1 MWLVRK
7 ATFVMSN
14 IPGPKTRLI
23 FNGKKSE
30 SFGALIPGLGDL
42 AFGISA
48 ISHVDHICTGCN
60 QI

>member
-1 MWLVRK
+1 M
-7 ATFVMSN
+7 MSN

-48 ISHVDHICTGCN
+48 ISHVDHICMGCS